1 MTDPKK
7 QQAASQS
14 ARAITCPSCGG
25 TIGIKA
31 AGYTVSVAC
40 LYCGTV
46 LDVANDD
53 VRVIAEY
60 HQAVAQLDIP
70 LGTRGS
76 LFGVEWEAIGWLERS
91 SMDGPWQEYLL
102 FNPYAGYRW
111 LVLSEGAWQFG
122 TMLTDRPETLSG
134 EYVRWRGNSYE
145 LEDEPYRIATRRVL
159 GEFYWRVRAG
169 DQVDAATFARGRE
182 QLSCEWNA
190 DETQW
195 TQMVPLDGRKVGEAF
210 GPKDKNAPKD
220 KPGTKGKA
228 GAKSRSKAQP
238 APPPGGYSGWSD
250 RPFSLTGDVRRMLG
264 WGLAAL
270 VVILVVMASLSG
282 DRAGMKGTMQVVVD
296 GGSVH
301 GEFGPV
307 EVRRASQMLTVHLDG
322 PALNNEWMDVKLT
335 LVNRVTHQAIPALAT
350 LENYNGS
357 DSDGSWTSGD
367 HDATLHL
374 YDVPRGSYNLLIEGQ
389 GHSWHD
395 PNAPTTSTLV
405 NDALMPAGLPTPD
418 GANPWGLVEKP
429 PLRQEDLTFTVED
442 GGMDWPLF
450 WTFAALIMGVPCIIL
465 IYRISGGGRR

>member
-1 MTDPKK
+1 MTDPQK

-25 TIGIKA
+25 SIGIKA

-91 SMDGPWQEYLL
+91 SIDGAWQEYLL

-111 LVLSEGAWQFG
+111 LVLSEGEWQFG

-134 EYVRWRGNSYE
+134 EAVRWRGNLYE

-195 TQMVPLDGRKVGEAF
+195 TQMVPLDRRKVGGAF
-210 GPKDKNAPKD
+210 GPQD
-220 KPGTKGKA
+220 KPGPKGKPEKPAA
-228 GAKSRSKAQP
+228 GPQTAR
-238 APPPGGYSGWSD
+238 GGWSD
-250 RPFSLTGDVRRMLG
+250 RPFSADGDVRRMVG

-270 VVILVVMASLSG
+270 VVMLVVMASLSG
-282 DRAGMKGTMQVVVD
+282 DRAGMKGSMQVVVD
-296 GGSVH
+296 GAATH

-307 EVRRASQMLTVHLDG
+307 EVGRAKQMLTVHLDG
-322 PALNNEWMDVKLT
+322 PALSNEWVDVKLT
-335 LVNRVTHQAIPALAT
+335 LVNRVTHQAIPAVAT

-357 DSDGSWTSGD
+357 DSDGNWTSGD

-395 PNAPTTSTLV
+395 PNAPTTASLV
-405 NDALMPAGLPTPD
+405 HDAQIAAGLPTTD
-418 GANPWGLVEKP
+418 ATNPWGLVEKP
-429 PLRQEDLTFTVED
+429 PLRTEALTFLVED

-450 WTFAALIMGVPCIIL
+450 WTFAVLIMGVPCVIL
-465 IYRISGGGRR
+465 IYRVSGGGRR